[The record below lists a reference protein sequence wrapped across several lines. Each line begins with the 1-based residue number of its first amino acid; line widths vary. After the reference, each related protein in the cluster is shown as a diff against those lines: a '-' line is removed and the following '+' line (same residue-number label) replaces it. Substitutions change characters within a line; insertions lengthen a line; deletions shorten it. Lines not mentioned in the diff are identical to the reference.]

1 MEVEDIGVHL
11 PVVVLKPCAKILYLH
26 LLPGDVM
33 PAHVH
38 IAGGQGVAPTA
49 SPATKV
55 DFFLDVFFLLKEKSE
70 RELSSS
76 DFSVQKYTR
85 PLTAPNLFISPEIT
99 PYLVRCTRTMYHV
112 HST

>member
-1 MEVEDIGVHL
+1 MEVADIGVRL
-11 PVVVLKPCAKILYLH
+11 PVVVRTPGAKICNFH

-76 DFSVQKYTR
+76 NFSVQKYTR

-99 PYLVRCTRTMYHV
+99 P
-112 HST
+112 